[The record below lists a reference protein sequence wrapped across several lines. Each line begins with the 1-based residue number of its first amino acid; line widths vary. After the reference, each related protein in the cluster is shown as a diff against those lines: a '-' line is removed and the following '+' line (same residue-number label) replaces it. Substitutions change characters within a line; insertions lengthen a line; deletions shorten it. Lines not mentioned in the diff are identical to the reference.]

1 MAYVS
6 SKWSESKVV
15 IYLRVSTHE
24 QGNSGL
30 GLDAQLA
37 QCRRYAE
44 IAGKEVVAVF
54 SEVISGSTTLD
65 ERPEFSLAIL
75 ACNTHKAGLLVAK
88 VDRLSRKMS
97 DALRFIEK
105 DVYGTKT
112 PPLTCADKP
121 NASELE
127 LQIGLMF
134 AQQERKAISDRT
146 KAALAELKKQGVRL
160 GEKGR
165 EAANQAKR
173 DATEDAMKRALELR
187 QQKMTLQAIAD
198 TLNAEGYKTSRGTT
212 WTKQAL
218 SKRISTAS
226 LVS

>member
-1 MAYVS
+1 MAYVT
-6 SKWSESKVV
+6 SKWSDSKVV

-37 QCRRYAE
+37 QCRRYAD

-54 SEVISGSTTLD
+54 SEVISGGTTLD
-65 ERPEFSLAIL
+65 SRPEFSLAIL

-105 DVYGTKT
+105 DIYGAKT

-146 KAALAELKKQGVRL
+146 KAALAELKKQGVII
-160 GEKGR
+160 GEVGR
-165 EAANQAKR
+165 ANSAANAR
-173 DATEDAMKRALELR
+173 AATEDAMKRALELR
-187 QQKMTLQAIAD
+187 QQKLTLQAIAD
-198 TLNAEGYKTSRGTT
+198 ALNAEGYKTSRGTE

-218 SKRISTAS
+218 SKRLSTAS
-226 LVS
+226 LAN